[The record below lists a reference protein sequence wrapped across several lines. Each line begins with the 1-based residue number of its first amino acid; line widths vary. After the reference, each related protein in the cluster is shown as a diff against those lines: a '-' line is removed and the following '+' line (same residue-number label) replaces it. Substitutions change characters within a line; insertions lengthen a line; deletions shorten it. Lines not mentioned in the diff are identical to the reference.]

1 MEVIQNLYN
10 NISYIYPH
18 SDIWIIGHSLGGALG
33 SLLGTTFGVP
43 VVTFEA
49 PGERMASQRL
59 HLPSPVPPSP
69 PTASLLTDS
78 QTSSQP
84 STHHITH
91 VYHTAD
97 PVPMGTCNG
106 VLSSCATTGFAMES
120 RCHQGKTI
128 VYDTVSNLSWSVDLR
143 SHPIANMIETILA
156 DPWPPAEELGREVPE
171 AVPQGDDCVV
181 SIPFHGQCSLSRR
194 PRPS

>member
-1 MEVIQNLYN
+1 MARWAHCWAPHLAFQSSRLNLPENAWPQTGYT
-10 NISYIYPH
+10 YHHRYH
-18 SDIWIIGHSLGGALG
+18 
-33 SLLGTTFGVP
+33 
-43 VVTFEA
+43 
-49 PGERMASQRL
+49 
-59 HLPSPVPPSP
+59 HLPQN
-69 PTASLLTDS
+69 ASLSADS
-78 QTSSQP
+78 RTSSQP

-97 PVPMGTCNG
+97 PVPMGTCTG
-106 VLSSCATTGFAMES
+106 ILSSCSIAGYALES

-143 SHPIANMIETILA
+143 SHPIVNMIETILA

-181 SIPFHGQCSLSRR
+181 SSPLDDR
-194 PRPS
+194 